1 MRNYFYHY
9 ACVWL
14 DFSGI
19 ITTISVYRGKSSI
32 YEYLTA
38 GTITGSI
45 YKVNMG
51 LRGMAVGGLLGGSL
65 GGIAGLISLLVMQ
78 LSGTSMEEVRYWQY
92 KWRAN
97 RDANIKGASRVNTI
111 SIRNKIGSK
120 IKIITFCF
128 CCSWLPKRKMLYL

>member
-1 MRNYFYHY
+1 MCCSHHFTF
-9 ACVWL
+9 L

-45 YKVNMG
+45 YKFNMG
-51 LRGMAVGGLLGGSL
+51 LRAIAVGGLLGGSL
-65 GGIAGLISLLVMQ
+65 GGVAGLISLLIMRA
-78 LSGTSMEEVRYWQY
+78 SGTSMEEVRYWQY

-97 RDANIKGASRVNTI
+97 RDANIRGAFKVRIHFYN
-111 SIRNKIGSK
+111 
-120 IKIITFCF
+120 
-128 CCSWLPKRKMLYL
+128 